1 MGFCGMLLSASLA
14 LSSSLDSVLM
24 KICRIGVQHFFVL
37 STFKTFWI
45 DVVFSRSRTVNS
57 DASISSIWKKSS
69 SPSIC
74 LSLLIFLSL
83 WRISSSRKW
92 RTFIR
97 SFRSPLRDKNV
108 KQVPRDLFPTW
119 KSIRSRLYAR
129 HLRRHL
135 NQSRSQSIRCLLS
148 FFSGLWR
155 KDSE

>member
-24 KICRIGVQHFFVL
+24 KICRIRVRQFFVL
-37 STFKTFWI
+37 KLSGSMWSFPDLGLYGCLHIFDLEK
-45 DVVFSRSRTVNS
+45 VVVT
-57 DASISSIWKKSS
+57 
-69 SPSIC
+69 SIC

-108 KQVPRDLFPTW
+108 KQVPRDLFPIW

-135 NQSRSQSIRCLLS
+135 NQSRSQRIQCL
-148 FFSGLWR
+148 
-155 KDSE
+155 